1 MSEAKIQG
9 VSVMEY
15 LEKQGATKS
24 QLTAGVIP
32 MIIDGMT
39 DEEIS
44 KSATMREQVD
54 LMKERI
60 EQAGGEAH
68 RVDKHLQEVKKQY
81 REITELLEQ
90 AEISVSERMITD
102 PKLVDGVNAFMQM
115 LESVRDV
122 FGTNNMTESV
132 ICAAI
137 NAASYGYWRSIM
149 GGKHPDEQRNRERGR
164 L

>member
-60 EQAGGEAH
+60 EQAGGEAN
-68 RVDKHLQEVKKQY
+68 RVDKHLREVKEQY

-90 AEISVSERMITD
+90 VEISARERTISNPTI
-102 PKLVDGVNAFMQM
+102 VDGVNAFAQM
-115 LESVRDV
+115 LEAGRDV
-122 FGTNNMTESV
+122 FGDDKMTEAV
-132 ICAAI
+132 ICSI
-137 NAASYGYWRSIM
+137 VNAASYGYWRSIM
-149 GGKHPDEQRNRERGR
+149 GGKFQDEARNRERGR